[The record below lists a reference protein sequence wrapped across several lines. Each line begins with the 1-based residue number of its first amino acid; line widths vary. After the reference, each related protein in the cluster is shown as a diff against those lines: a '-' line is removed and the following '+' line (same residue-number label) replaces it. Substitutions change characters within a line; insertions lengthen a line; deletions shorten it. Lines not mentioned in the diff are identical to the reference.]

1 MLMRVFTL
9 RFDAAR
15 DGFDDGPV
23 TEFIKDKAVLSL
35 REHFFMRNET
45 PYMAIVVT
53 YEPVREAAQ
62 PSRSGGRQRD
72 ESWRELLT
80 DQDMPLFNALRS
92 WRAERCKAEGV
103 PPYVIGTNK
112 QLAAIAHAR
121 PQTLADLMKIEG
133 FGKAKADKYGAAML
147 GFCTTP
153 SATSSAPFLKKG
165 DLRQLGLPNGQ
176 GQPWCRPAGA
186 RLCTAP
192 PLLSEMRYPPLF

>member
-53 YEPVREAAQ
+53 YEPVREVAQ
-62 PSRSGGRQRD
+62 TSRSGGRQRD

-80 DQDMPLFNALRS
+80 DKDMPLFNALRS
-92 WRAERCKAEGV
+92 WRAERCKAEGI
-103 PPYVIGTNK
+103 PPYVICTNK
-112 QLAAIAHAR
+112 ELAAIAARR
-121 PQTLADLMKIEG
+121 PQTLSALIDIEG
-133 FGKAKADKYGAAML
+133 FGKAKAEKYGAAML
-147 GFCTTP
+147 ELL
-153 SATSSAPFLKKG
+153 A
-165 DLRQLGLPNGQ
+165 
-176 GQPWCRPAGA
+176 
-186 RLCTAP
+186 AP
-192 PLLSEMRYPPLF
+192 PKSPSKERSNEQATPGEQAE